1 MQYHILISR
10 INPSLKIDLAR
21 FCTIVDG
28 QAKAFTVD
36 EFHQFCKDSQF
47 DSLSEIFSVSDISDS
62 MYIHHSDLFT
72 LIQVLMTTGPV
83 TVDFFDN
90 NFVIVFNYGTEK
102 EENKE

>member
-10 INPSLKIDLAR
+10 INPALKIDLAR

-36 EFHQFCKDSQF
+36 EFRQFCKDSQL
-47 DSLSEIFSVSDISDS
+47 DSLSEIFSVSEISDS
-62 MYIHHSDLFT
+62 MYIRHSDLSA
-72 LIQVLMTTGPV
+72 LIQALMTTGPI
-83 TVDFFDN
+83 TVDYFDN

-102 EENKE
+102 KEDKE